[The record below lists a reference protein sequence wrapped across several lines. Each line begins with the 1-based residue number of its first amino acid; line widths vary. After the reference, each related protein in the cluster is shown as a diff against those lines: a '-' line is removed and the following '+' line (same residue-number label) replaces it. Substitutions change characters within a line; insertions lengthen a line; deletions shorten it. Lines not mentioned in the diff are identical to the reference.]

1 MLKGL
6 TKDLKIYN
14 FSQATNK
21 GKKTNIPFSD
31 KGSYR
36 RKEKALNCD
45 KIYCPTGEY
54 ISGKLSRKILV
65 KSNENQEVMSCSPSK
80 KIFKE
85 KFINTKRTILP
96 ELQEKKVNESCYS
109 KYINKISKLK
119 FFKSTTD
126 MLNSSLKVRFK
137 EENPRGRKLGDEKHY
152 KSFEFNENVTDY
164 CSVSPQKM

>member
-14 FSQATNK
+14 FSHATNK

-54 ISGKLSRKILV
+54 ITGKLSRKVLIRI
-65 KSNENQEVMSCSPSK
+65 NENNETSSCSPSK
-80 KIFKE
+80 KIFKD
-85 KFINTKRTILP
+85 KFINTKRTIIP
-96 ELQEKKVNESCYS
+96 ELQEKNELQSSYS

-126 MLNSSLKVRFK
+126 MLNTSLKVRFK
-137 EENPRGRKLGDEKHY
+137 EENPRGRRIGDEKHY
-152 KSFEFNENVTDY
+152 KSFQFDENACET
-164 CSVSPQKM
+164 STSPQKM